1 MSFRVLLTPEAEEQL
16 RATDEWWQ
24 ENRTTSPD
32 LFIDEFERVVEL
44 LREMPGLGPRF
55 RRATIPG
62 VRRILLR
69 RSGYWVYY
77 VPDESRSLVYVLA
90 VWSGRRGRVVKVF
103 QRAPRQPF
111 TTAPLPPLISES
123 GVEILVPVTLSTK
136 AE

>member
-1 MSFRVLLTPEAEEQL
+1 MSFGVLLTPEAEEQL

-24 ENRTTSPD
+24 ENRTAAPD

-90 VWSGRRGRVVKVF
+90 VWSGRRGTD
-103 QRAPRQPF
+103 PSLHEP
-111 TTAPLPPLISES
+111 
-123 GVEILVPVTLSTK
+123 
-136 AE
+136 